1 MLLEINPK
9 SPEPRK
15 IRRAVDALEAG
26 EVIAYPTDTVYG
38 LGCDLANKK
47 AVDRLYQIKGMERS
61 QMLAFVCR
69 DLGEVCARN
78 RARGEPELA
87 VLVVRK
93 ADRLPG
99 EGFFHSYW
107 RDGVYDG
114 PSTGPAAAA
123 FIRAESERAF
133 AFFAAHGPARAAG
146 GAATDPVDGR
156 PPRP

>member
-1 MLLEINPK
+1 MTYAEVLAQFGIK
-9 SPEPRK
+9 ITPR
-15 IRRAVDALEAG
+15 RVYAL
-26 EVIAYPTDTVYG
+26 
-38 LGCDLANKK
+38 
-47 AVDRLYQIKGMERS
+47 S
-61 QMLAFVCR
+61 R

-99 EGFFHSYW
+99 EGFFHGYW

-114 PSTGPAAAA
+114 PSTGPAAQA
-123 FIRAESERAF
+123 FIRAETGRVF
-133 AFFAAHGPARAAG
+133 AFFAGRGRPTADGRA
-146 GAATDPVDGR
+146 TQSMDDR

>member
-1 MLLEINPK
+1 M
-9 SPEPRK
+9 
-15 IRRAVDALEAG
+15 VD
-26 EVIAYPTDTVYG
+26 
-38 LGCDLANKK
+38 
-47 AVDRLYQIKGMERS
+47 VDRLEALLVAAARSRKSMTYAEVLAQFGIKITPRRVYALS
-61 QMLAFVCR
+61 R

-114 PSTGPAAAA
+114 PSTGAAAQA
-123 FIRAESERAF
+123 FIRAETERVF
-133 AFFAAHGPARAAG
+133 AFFAGRRRA
-146 GAATDPVDGR
+146 GATQPVDDR
-156 PPRP
+156 SPCS